1 MPEKLRIGTRG
12 SPLALWQ
19 ANHVRQLFE
28 SAGIASELEVIRTSG
43 DRLTNI
49 PLAQIGGKGL
59 FTKEIEEALLARR
72 IDLAVHSLKDL
83 PTQLPPGLVLGAVT
97 QREDPRDALVSRSR
111 QPLLELPGGARI
123 GTSSLRRQVQ
133 LKRLRPDLVI
143 EPLRGNLDTRLRKL
157 DSGQYD
163 AIVLAAAGLNRLGA
177 FERVT
182 QVFEPEE
189 MIPAIG
195 QGALAIEVRAD
206 DTRIRPLLSVVHHPD
221 TATATSA
228 ERAFLQRLGG
238 GCQVPIAAHAR
249 LRDDGLYLIGLVA
262 NPDASVMVRGSR
274 AGPEEEAAALGAA
287 LAEEL
292 LARGAAEILA
302 AFEHQITNVR
312 PPGAA

>member
-19 ANHVRQLFE
+19 ANHVRQLLE
-28 SAGIASELEVIRTSG
+28 GAGIASELEVIRTSG
-43 DRLTNI
+43 DKLTNV
-49 PLAQIGGKGL
+49 PLAEMGGKGL

-83 PTQLPPGLVLGAVT
+83 PTQLPSGLLLGGIT
-97 QREDPRDALVSRSR
+97 RREDPRDALVSRSR
-111 QPLLELPGGARI
+111 QPLAELPSGVAI

-133 LKRLRPDLVI
+133 LKRLRTDLVI
-143 EPLRGNLDTRLRKL
+143 KPLRGNLDTRLRKL

-163 AIVLAAAGLNRLGA
+163 AIVVAVAGLKRLGA

-195 QGALAIEVRAD
+195 QGALAIELRAD
-206 DTRIRPLLSVVHHPD
+206 DTRMRSLLSVVHHRD
-221 TATATSA
+221 TATATTA

-262 NPDASVMVRGSR
+262 NPEASALVRGAR
-274 AGPEEEAAALGAA
+274 AGPEEEAAALGTA

-302 AFEHQITNVR
+302 AFQRQVTNVH